1 MRWKRS
7 KDKHK
12 INEKLECFYKSLF
25 TEKAEFQKEDI
36 NAYLSQVNFP
46 ILTEEQS
53 QTCDSPITE
62 SELPNALKST
72 PNNKSPGNH
81 SLTKEFYETLLE
93 EIKISLCNSATKSY
107 QNGHCVHHKN
117 KL

>member
-7 KDKHK
+7 NDKHK
-12 INEKLECFYKSLF
+12 INQKLECFYKSLF
-25 TEKAEFQKEDI
+25 TEKSEFQEEDV

-46 ILTEEQS
+46 ILTEEPS

-62 SELPNALKST
+62 SELPNALKSM
-72 PNNKSPGNH
+72 PNNKSPGKD
-81 SLTKEFYETLLE
+81 SLTKEFYEMLLE
-93 EIKISLCNSATKSY
+93 EIKISFCNSVTKSHLHG
-107 QNGHCVHHKN
+107 NCVHHKN